1 MIPVLF
7 IGLPGSGKTTARH
20 FVYQYLE
27 EKLPGKKI
35 AQYDDYNR
43 LVRLARDQSEKR
55 VILSESDG
63 TFSIEDTKRDGLLRE
78 LGSAI
83 LNSAKKDDADVA
95 LIELSREDYAPLIGN
110 LKSAGHER
118 AIVFYFKAS
127 DDLRAERNQL
137 RGVREPILYIPDQ
150 IFLKLS
156 SDNWEN
162 CARTHHIAWRPIDNS
177 SRSLSALQRE
187 MRLQIEAALR
197 GESSLCIPKRGDN
210 AWKII
215 LVLAGQLLLFGSL
228 LPLFLLLGDIS
239 REVHRLALPLLV
251 SISAGGLGSVAYGMR
266 SLARYRVRGKLDYF
280 AYKYWYL
287 LRPFQAALLA
297 LGVHTILRGG
307 IATLGSDLDVSR
319 PEALFTIAGISFIVG
334 ISTEAVIEWLIE
346 LSKKV
351 FTNYRVQP
359 PSSNDKEA

>member
-20 FVYQYLE
+20 FVYQFLE

-55 VILSESDG
+55 VILNESYG
-63 TFSIEDTKRDGLLRE
+63 TFSIEDTERDGLLRE
-78 LGSAI
+78 LESAI
-83 LNSAKKDDADVA
+83 LKSAKEDDADVA

-110 LKSAGHER
+110 LRSAGHER

-137 RGVREPILYIPDQ
+137 RGVREPILHIPDQ
-150 IFLKLS
+150 IFLKLF

-162 CARTHHIAWRPIDNS
+162 CARIHHIAWRTIDNS
-177 SRSLSALQRE
+177 GRSLSALQRE
-187 MRLQIEAALR
+187 MRLQIEAALQ
-197 GESSLCIPKRGDN
+197 GESTLCIPKRGDN

-239 REVHRLALPLLV
+239 KKDHRLAFSLL
-251 SISAGGLGSVAYGMR
+251 ISTSSGGLGSVAYGMR
-266 SLARYRVRGKLDYF
+266 CLARYRVQGTLNYF
-280 AYKYWYL
+280 AYKFWYL

-307 IATLGSDLDVSR
+307 IAVLGSGLDVSK

-334 ISTEAVIEWLIE
+334 ISTEAAIEWLIE

-359 PSSNDKEA
+359 PSSNNK

>member
-1 MIPVLF
+1 MIPILF

-20 FVYQYLE
+20 FIYQYLE

-35 AQYDDYNR
+35 AEYDDYNR
-43 LVRLARDQSEKR
+43 LVSLARDQSEKR
-55 VILSESDG
+55 VILSENDG
-63 TFSIEDTKRDGLLRE
+63 TFSIEDAERDGLLRE
-78 LGSAI
+78 LESAI
-83 LNSAKKDDADVA
+83 LDSAKEDGPDVA

-110 LKSAGHER
+110 LMSAGHEK
-118 AIVFYFKAS
+118 AIIFYFKAS

-137 RGVREPILYIPDQ
+137 RGAREPILHIPDQ
-150 IFLKLS
+150 ILLKLS

-162 CARTHHIAWRPIDNS
+162 YARTHHIAWRPIDNS
-177 SRSLSALQRE
+177 GRSLSVLQHE

-210 AWKII
+210 AWEIL
-215 LVLAGQLLLFGSL
+215 LVLAGQLLLFGSV

-239 REVHRLALPLLV
+239 REDHRLALSLLV

-266 SLARYRVRGKLDYF
+266 CLARYRVQGKLNYF
-280 AYKYWYL
+280 AYKYWYW

-297 LGVHTILRGG
+297 LGVYAIARGG
-307 IATLGSDLDVSR
+307 IAALGNDLNVSK

-334 ISTEAVIEWLIE
+334 ISTEAAIEWLIE
-346 LSKKV
+346 LSSKV

-359 PSSNDKEA
+359 PSSNDKET